1 MELLQLPSIPVLVFS
16 FLFLLLLIKKRGFTG
31 CRNESF
37 PPRRPP
43 GPWNLPFVGCM
54 HHLVGQLPFRA
65 FRELARKHGPL
76 MLLRLGQVDVVVASS
91 SEAAEEILKNQSV
104 TFASRPE
111 FLATKFIFYGPTG
124 IGWSPYGPYWR
135 QLRKLCFMEL
145 LSARRI
151 RSFSSIRTEETL
163 DLMRD
168 IARSGGTT
176 VNLTEKL
183 FGLFNAVVCRAAF
196 GKLRE
201 HRERFVPL
209 IKNAM
214 VLAGGF
220 CVADMFPSLK
230 LIDILSGAEFRLRRV
245 RRQLDEVL
253 GYIIKEHEG
262 KASASSGDKAD
273 EVDDLVDVLLRLKDD
288 PKLEVP
294 LTMEDVKGV
303 IVDMFLAGTE
313 TSSTVVEWAM
323 SELMRNPEIMERAQK
338 EVRELAAQRRNR
350 VEESDISELNYM
362 KLIIKE
368 TLRLHPPVPLLPR
381 LCRETCEVMGYRI
394 DAGTRVFVNL
404 WANGRDARY
413 WDDAETFKPE
423 SWSTRRPDTHASL
436 SWTPIQDT
444 TRSGWHPK
452 TESIWLSS
460 PIKGCTSIRTA
471 SVPNVKLY
479 GDSPVAVLGVVR
491 SDHNTLGS
499 SSVQTCEVMG
509 YRIDAGTRV
518 FVNLWANGRDA
529 RYWDDAE
536 TFKPERFE
544 GSAMDFKGVDFEYL
558 PFGAGPRICPGM
570 GFGMATVELALTHLL
585 LHFDWELPH
594 GMRPE
599 ELDMSET
606 MGLATPRK
614 TELMLIATV
623 PVPLPVAT

>member
-1 MELLQLPSIPVLVFS
+1 MTLREHPWFSMELPQLPSIPVLVFS
-16 FLFLLLLIKKRGFTG
+16 FLFLLFLIKKRGFT
-31 CRNESF
+31 RRSNESH

-91 SEAAEEILKNQSV
+91 REAAEEILKNQSV

-111 FLATKFIFYGPTG
+111 LLAAKIIDYGPTG
-124 IGWSPYGPYWR
+124 IFWSHYGPCWR

-168 IARSGGTT
+168 TARSSGTP

-183 FGLFNAVVCRAAF
+183 FGLSNAVVCRAAF
-196 GKLRE
+196 GKRRK

-209 IKNAM
+209 IKDA
-214 VLAGGF
+214 LALSGGF
-220 CVADMFPSLK
+220 CMADTFPSLK
-230 LIDILSGAEFRLRRV
+230 FIDVLSGTKFRLRRL
-245 RRQLDEVL
+245 RRWLDEIL
-253 GYIIKEHEG
+253 GDIIKEHEG
-262 KASASSGDKAD
+262 KASASSGDEAD
-273 EVDDLVDVLLRLKDD
+273 EVEDLVDVLLRLKDD
-288 PKLEVP
+288 PQLEVP
-294 LTMEDVKGV
+294 LTMDNVKAV
-303 IVDMFLAGTE
+303 ILDMFVGGTE

-368 TLRLHPPVPLLPR
+368 TLRLHPPATLIPR
-381 LCRETCEVMGYRI
+381 LCRETCEVMGYTI
-394 DAGTRVFVNL
+394 DASTRVFVNA
-404 WANGRDARY
+404 WANGRDERY
-413 WDDAETFKPE
+413 WDDAE
-423 SWSTRRPDTHASL
+423 S
-436 SWTPIQDT
+436 
-444 TRSGWHPK
+444 
-452 TESIWLSS
+452 
-460 PIKGCTSIRTA
+460 
-471 SVPNVKLY
+471 
-479 GDSPVAVLGVVR
+479 
-491 SDHNTLGS
+491 
-499 SSVQTCEVMG
+499 
-509 YRIDAGTRV
+509 
-518 FVNLWANGRDA
+518 
-529 RYWDDAE
+529 
-536 TFKPERFE
+536 FKPERFQ

-558 PFGAGPRICPGM
+558 PFGAGRRICPGI
-570 GFGMATVELALTHLL
+570 GFGMATVELALAHLL

-599 ELDMSET
+599 ELDMCET
-606 MGLATPRK
+606 MALVAPRK
-614 TELMLIATV
+614 TELKLIATV
-623 PVPLPVAT
+623 RVPLPVAT

>member
-1 MELLQLPSIPVLVFS
+1 MTQRGHLWFSMELLQLPSIPVLVFS

-31 CRNESF
+31 CRNESH

-76 MLLRLGQVDVVVASS
+76 MLLRLGQVDVVVVSS
-91 SEAAEEILKNQSV
+91 REAAEEILKNQSV

-111 FLATKFIFYGPTG
+111 LLSTKFVFYGPTG
-124 IGWSPYGPYWR
+124 IVWAPYGPYWR
-135 QLRKLCFMEL
+135 QLLKLCCMEL
-145 LSARRI
+145 FSAGRI
-151 RSFSSIRTEETL
+151 RSFSPIRTEETL

-183 FGLFNAVVCRAAF
+183 FGLSNAIVCRAAF
-196 GKLRE
+196 GKRRK
-201 HRERFVPL
+201 HRERFIPV
-209 IKNAM
+209 IKDA
-214 VLAGGF
+214 LALSSGF
-220 CVADMFPSLK
+220 RVADMFPSLK
-230 LIDILSGAEFRLRRV
+230 FIDILSGAVFRLRRL
-245 RRQLDEVL
+245 RRQLDEIL
-253 GYIIKEHEG
+253 EDIIKEHEG
-262 KASASSGDKAD
+262 KASASSGDKAG

-288 PKLEVP
+288 PQLEVP
-294 LTMEDVKGV
+294 LTMENVKGV
-303 IVDMFLAGTE
+303 IVDMFLGGTE

-368 TLRLHPPVPLLPR
+368 TLRLHPPAPLLPR
-381 LCRETCEVMGYRI
+381 LCRE
-394 DAGTRVFVNL
+394 
-404 WANGRDARY
+404 
-413 WDDAETFKPE
+413 
-423 SWSTRRPDTHASL
+423 
-436 SWTPIQDT
+436 
-444 TRSGWHPK
+444 
-452 TESIWLSS
+452 
-460 PIKGCTSIRTA
+460 
-471 SVPNVKLY
+471 
-479 GDSPVAVLGVVR
+479 
-491 SDHNTLGS
+491 
-499 SSVQTCEVMG
+499 TCEVMG

>member
-1 MELLQLPSIPVLVFS
+1 MTQREHLWFSMELLQLPSIPVLVLS

-124 IGWSPYGPYWR
+124 IAWSPYGPYWR
-135 QLRKLCFMEL
+135 HLRKLCFMEL

-168 IARSGGTT
+168 IARSGGTP

-183 FGLFNAVVCRAAF
+183 FGLSNAVVCRAAF

-245 RRQLDEVL
+245 RRQLNEVL

-273 EVDDLVDVLLRLKDD
+273 ELDDLVDVLLRLKDD
-288 PKLEVP
+288 PQLEVA

-303 IVDMFLAGTE
+303 IVDMFLGGTE

-368 TLRLHPPVPLLPR
+368 TLRLHPPAPLLPR
-381 LCRETCEVMGYRI
+381 LCRE
-394 DAGTRVFVNL
+394 
-404 WANGRDARY
+404 
-413 WDDAETFKPE
+413 
-423 SWSTRRPDTHASL
+423 
-436 SWTPIQDT
+436 
-444 TRSGWHPK
+444 
-452 TESIWLSS
+452 
-460 PIKGCTSIRTA
+460 
-471 SVPNVKLY
+471 
-479 GDSPVAVLGVVR
+479 
-491 SDHNTLGS
+491 
-499 SSVQTCEVMG
+499 TCEVMG

-558 PFGAGPRICPGM
+558 PFGAGRRICPGM

-599 ELDMSET
+599 ELDMCET
-606 MGLATPRK
+606 MALISPRK
-614 TELMLIATV
+614 TELKLIATV
-623 PVPLPVAT
+623 RVPLPVAT

>member
-1 MELLQLPSIPVLVFS
+1 MELLQVPSIPILVFS
-16 FLFLLLLIKKRGFTG
+16 FLFLLLLIKKRGFTR
-31 CRNESF
+31 CRNENH

-76 MLLRLGQVDVVVASS
+76 MLLRLGQVDVVVVSS
-91 SEAAEEILKNQSV
+91 REAAEEILKNQSV
-104 TFASRPE
+104 TFASRPKLLVTE
-111 FLATKFIFYGPTG
+111 SILYGPNG
-124 IGWSPYGPYWR
+124 IACSPYGPCWR
-135 QLRKLCFMEL
+135 QLRKLCLVEL

-168 IARSGGTT
+168 IARSGGTP

-183 FGLFNAVVCRAAF
+183 FGLSNAVVCRAAF

-201 HRERFVPL
+201 HRERFIPL
-209 IKNAM
+209 IKDALA
-214 VLAGGF
+214 LAGGF

-230 LIDILSGAEFRLRRV
+230 FIDILSGAVFRLRRL
-245 RRQLDEVL
+245 RRQLDEIL
-253 GYIIKEHEG
+253 EDIIKEHEG
-262 KASASSGDKAD
+262 KASASSGDKAG

-288 PKLEVP
+288 PQLEVP
-294 LTMEDVKGV
+294 LTMENVKGV
-303 IVDMFLAGTE
+303 IVDMFLGGTE
-313 TSSTVVEWAM
+313 TSATVVEWAM

-368 TLRLHPPVPLLPR
+368 TLRLHPPAPLLPR
-381 LCRETCEVMGYRI
+381 LCRE
-394 DAGTRVFVNL
+394 
-404 WANGRDARY
+404 
-413 WDDAETFKPE
+413 
-423 SWSTRRPDTHASL
+423 
-436 SWTPIQDT
+436 
-444 TRSGWHPK
+444 
-452 TESIWLSS
+452 
-460 PIKGCTSIRTA
+460 
-471 SVPNVKLY
+471 
-479 GDSPVAVLGVVR
+479 
-491 SDHNTLGS
+491 
-499 SSVQTCEVMG
+499 TCEVMG

-558 PFGAGPRICPGM
+558 PFGAGRRICPGM

-599 ELDMSET
+599 ELDMCET
-606 MGLATPRK
+606 MGLAAPRK
-614 TELMLIATV
+614 TELKLIATV
-623 PVPLPVAT
+623 RVPLPVAT